1 MEEFLAQLHPIW
13 QPHRGQLEF
22 LISPAKIKVLACGRR
37 WGKTDACA
45 VQSLAALFR
54 EQPSKHLLIA
64 PTQDQANLLFQR
76 LRDLLEQFVP
86 DEAIKSKL
94 SPYPTL
100 GFRHHRVSARSGHIP
115 RALRGNEATHI
126 VVDEAAYLPES
137 LITEVAMPMLAT
149 TEGQMTL
156 ISTPHGKNHF
166 WRFFEMGQKGEHGI
180 WSRRAPSAESPYVS
194 PSFLDVQRE
203 LISERAFR
211 IEYEAEFEDSAGR
224 VFKTEAVESCLT
236 PELDPIE
243 PPFLIGVDWARYE
256 DYTAVCVLAGDRSRA
271 QLVELVRFHGT
282 TWTEAVGRVAGI
294 ASQFPKA
301 GIWCDATGSG
311 DPVLEQLKKAL
322 PGHKIDGVVFTE
334 KRKHEL
340 IDSLTWLF
348 ERSALRMTPHPELL
362 RELEH
367 FEAEPTS
374 RGGMRLAARSGHDD
388 LVIALALAA
397 AQLSQPYHASIQTIG
412 ERAFSETTHDEPLQE
427 EDP

>member
-1 MEEFLAQLHPIW
+1 MEDFLTQLQPIW
-13 QPHRGQLEF
+13 QPHPGQYDF

-76 LRDLLEQFVP
+76 LRDLLEQFAP
-86 DEAIKSKL
+86 DEPIKSKL

-100 GFRHHRVSARSGHIP
+100 GFRHHRVAARSGHIP

-166 WRFFEMGQKGEHGI
+166 WRFFEMGERGEHGI
-180 WSRRAPSAESPYVS
+180 WSRRAPS
-194 PSFLDVQRE
+194 
-203 LISERAFR
+203 
-211 IEYEAEFEDSAGR
+211 
-224 VFKTEAVESCLT
+224 VESCLT
-236 PELDPIE
+236 PELAPVE
-243 PPFLIGVDWARYE
+243 PPYSIGVDWARYE

-271 QLVELVRFHGT
+271 QLVKLIRFHDT
-282 TWTEAVGRVAGI
+282 TWTEAVERVAEI
-294 ASQFPKA
+294 VLQYPRA
-301 GIWCDATGSG
+301 GVWCDATGSG
-311 DPVLEQLKKAL
+311 DPVLEQLKTVL
-322 PGHKIDGVVFTE
+322 PGHRIEGVIFTQ

-348 ERSALRMTPHPELL
+348 ERSSLRMTPQPELL

-388 LVIALALAA
+388 LVIALSLAA
-397 AQLSQPYHASIQTIG
+397 AQLAHPYRASIKTTG
-412 ERAFSETTHDEPLQE
+412 ERAFSETPHDQSIQE